1 MLVKCWKVLRAARP
15 RRRLVTTATVIRR
28 RPRPARWALVCV
40 TIGAPPALYGGITA
54 LPALPGGAPP
64 QPIPAWVA
72 ERLAAAEPIPVIA
85 VSEPTTLAIFAGALI
100 LWRAFR

>member
-15 RRRLVTTATVIRR
+15 RPRLVTTATVIRR

-40 TIGAPPALYGGITA
+40 TIGAPPALYGGIA
-54 LPALPGGAPP
+54 ALPGGAPS
-64 QPIPAWVA
+64 QPIPAWTV
-72 ERLAAAEPIPVIA
+72 ERLAAAEPIPVVA

>member
-15 RRRLVTTATVIRR
+15 RPRLAAAATVIRR
-28 RPRPARWALVCV
+28 RPRPARWALVCA

-54 LPALPGGAPP
+54 LPALPAGVPP
-64 QPIPAWVA
+64 QPIPAWAA
-72 ERLAAAEPIPVIA
+72 ERLVAAEPISVVA
-85 VSEPTTLAIFAGALI
+85 VAEPTTLAIFAGALI